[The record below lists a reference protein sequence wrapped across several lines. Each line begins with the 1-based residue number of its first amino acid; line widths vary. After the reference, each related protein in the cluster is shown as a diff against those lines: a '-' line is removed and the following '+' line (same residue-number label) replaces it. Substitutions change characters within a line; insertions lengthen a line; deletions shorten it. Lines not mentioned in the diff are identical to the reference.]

1 MTMTMTVTMMTLA
14 GSVSPTE
21 PVSVVL
27 MARGVT
33 ALVGLFVAT
42 LAYRGYRRNGSKKMR
57 ALAVGIG
64 LLTAGVFAAVL
75 LADVAGAGNGVV
87 LLARGFVTV
96 LGLCV
101 VLYAI
106 LVA

>member
-1 MTMTMTVTMMTLA
+1 MMIV
-14 GSVSPTE
+14 GSLSPME
-21 PVSVVL
+21 PFSVVL

-33 ALVGLFVAT
+33 AIVGLFVAT

-57 ALAVGIG
+57 ALAAGIG
-64 LLTAGVFAAVL
+64 LLTAGVFVAVL
-75 LADVAGAGNGVV
+75 LADVTGAGNGVV
-87 LLARGFVTV
+87 LLVRGLVTV